1 MYIIFNMAI
10 SWECIH
16 DGFFCVYDNSYVHE
30 KMCVDYMCVCVC
42 VCVCVSRMKCVIRGF
57 TVCDFGAS

>member
-42 VCVCVSRMKCVIRGF
+42 VCVCV
-57 TVCDFGAS
+57 TDEVCH